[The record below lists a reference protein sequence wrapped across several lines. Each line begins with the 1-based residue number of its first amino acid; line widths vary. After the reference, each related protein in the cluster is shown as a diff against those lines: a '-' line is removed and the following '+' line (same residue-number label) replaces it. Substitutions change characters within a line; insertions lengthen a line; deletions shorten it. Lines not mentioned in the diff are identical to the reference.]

1 MVNTDRRNTQIDQI
15 FRIGEDRGLND
26 FLRSDADR
34 FAAHFAIEHAS
45 QRLGIRML
53 STGTGPEVS
62 LSSSALKALID
73 AAAERNMTV
82 IFDTPPALTHAGG
95 LQIAAIAD
103 TVHVVAAAGKTRR
116 SDLKQLLGQLH
127 NVQAHI
133 GGAVFNRT
141 SRLNLLPTANAE
153 VAAVSTPTD
162 LAGDFDIEEELSRFE
177 SEPQTTKTIER
188 PADPRINLAPTKL
201 EEEPAEDYA
210 SASGAVATESQDEV
224 ESFSNFTG
232 LFGENHDG
240 EQ

>member
-1 MVNTDRRNTQIDQI
+1 
-15 FRIGEDRGLND
+15 
-26 FLRSDADR
+26 
-34 FAAHFAIEHAS
+34 
-45 QRLGIRML
+45 
-53 STGTGPEVS
+53 
-62 LSSSALKALID
+62 
-73 AAAERNMTV
+73 MTV

-177 SEPQTTKTIER
+177 SEPQTPKTIER
-188 PADPRINLAPTKL
+188 PTDPRINLAPTKL

-210 SASGAVATESQDEV
+210 SAPTAVATESQDEV